1 MKRTLAL
8 LAVLSIIVPAP
19 VAAAGSLAS
28 ACVSQQVSG
37 AIAGENA
44 AAHTATVVVTNT
56 SPVTCTLVG
65 FAVVASGGSVLPTA
79 HRSLRHDVVLAPNA
93 RAAFGV
99 SYHPTNQPAPEG
111 QACAI
116 DVQLPGAL
124 DPLAPA
130 IRLTPC
136 TSVDRVAVTSYRL
149 GTRAPDEAN
158 AAVAKR
164 ACVAGDFALRE
175 LPVVRGAGNE
185 LHTIALMNR
194 STSACR
200 TSGNVGFN
208 LYDAN
213 NHRMAIPIAP
223 RPTVMAMVHSIASGH
238 EVSFTVRFAHPDESP
253 DTCPA
258 SARAR
263 LGFPGMAQ
271 AIVAPLAI
279 APCPGPESGMH
290 VSLLSDGIPT
300 VL

>member
-8 LAVLSIIVPAP
+8 LAVLTIATPAP
-19 VAAAGSLAS
+19 AAAAGSRAS

-37 AIAGENA
+37 TIAAENA
-44 AAHTATVVVTNT
+44 AAHTATIVVTNT
-56 SPVTCTLVG
+56 SPVTCVLEG

-79 HRSLRHDVVLAPNA
+79 HSSLRHDVMLAPNA

-99 SYHPTNQPAPEG
+99 SYHPTHDPAPEG

-130 IRLTPC
+130 IRLAPC

-149 GTRAPDEAN
+149 GTRAPDEAH
-158 AAVAKR
+158 AAFAKR
-164 ACVAGDFALRE
+164 VCGAGDFAFRE

-194 STSACR
+194 RASACR
-200 TSGNVGFN
+200 IGGNVGLT

-213 NHRMAIPIAP
+213 DHRMTIPFAP
-223 RPTVMAMVHSIASGH
+223 RPMAMATMHSIPSGH
-238 EVSFTVRFAHPDESP
+238 EVSFTVRFAHPDDSP
-253 DTCPA
+253 DACPA
-258 SARAR
+258 SARVR
-263 LGFPGMAQ
+263 LRLSDMVQ
-271 AIVAPLAI
+271 EIVATLAL
-279 APCPGPESGMH
+279 APCPGPESGMR

-300 VL
+300 VI